1 VPTHGLHRLP
11 RTVRIRAAI
20 TLIVVGVV
28 ASLGGIAGPAASAA
42 GAAPA
47 RASLSYSSLSTSGAL
62 VTSSSHT
69 KLQVFVDA
77 FANAGDPASS
87 DVSIFVAPPTGNES
101 HTWRFKASAKQLR
114 LGSTGSINLPLGPY
128 GVIKLHYKPAGKA
141 HKQSCD
147 AADYAVNQKV
157 SISGKLAFNTRSSGK
172 HKWGK
177 FARKHFRFHAGST
190 VTRSYGEGSGN
201 CHSVTPHC
209 ASSISYSV
217 SSQDFSV
224 FMDGF
229 THGKRGSLNV
239 DRTVQLSTPHG
250 AVREDDVTIRTAKP
264 KVVKGQ
270 HQETVLKITTAKS
283 GSFAL
288 TYNGGGQKS
297 SEPCKKGKHKTS
309 EQLVSYG
316 PAVYKNGKPPLVVH
330 EAVFGPIRMPKS
342 TSPGDFS
349 VTTA

>member
-1 VPTHGLHRLP
+1 VTAHALHRRP
-11 RTVRIRAAI
+11 RTARTRGAI

-28 ASLGGIAGPAASAA
+28 ASLGGIAGPTATAAAA
-42 GAAPA
+42 VPA
-47 RASLSYSSLSTSGAL
+47 KASLSYSSLSTSSAL
-62 VTSSSHT
+62 ATSSSHT
-69 KLQVFVDA
+69 KLRVFVDA
-77 FANAGDPASS
+77 FANSGDPASS
-87 DVSIFVAPPTGNES
+87 NVSIFVAPPTSNES
-101 HTWRFKASAKQLR
+101 HTWRFRASAKELH

-141 HKQSCD
+141 HKRSCD
-147 AADYAVNQKV
+147 AADYTVNQKV

-177 FARKHFRFHAGST
+177 FGGKRFPFQAGST

-209 ASSISYSV
+209 ASTISYSV

-229 THGKRGSLNV
+229 SHGKRGSLNL

-250 AVREDDVTIRTAKP
+250 AVREDDVSTRTAKP

-270 HQETVLKITTAKS
+270 HQETALKITTAKS

-288 TYNGGGQKS
+288 SYNGAGQKT

-309 EQLVSYG
+309 EQVVTYE

-330 EAVFGPIRMPKS
+330 EAIFGSIRMPKS